1 MGRMAAALALV
12 VSLGFARVAGAVTLD
27 GFWYVLVHYQDSE
40 TAKPEQWRW
49 DDRVWKFETKGD
61 RLEWSEWPIVV
72 LDDESGRF
80 EPTRGGRATRVLGP
94 WEPSPSQLADI
105 QDGVQVN
112 SRGSKTKTL
121 RAESGGTKWSSGA
134 GAAADS
140 ALVVTYSETWEIAG
154 LPEAPVFSRD
164 DSMGS
169 GVTESMSGRTVWAT
183 ENVGPNGDEIS
194 GRFERDGTRTGR
206 FKLIRAG
213 GTEALK
219 GAAKTQSERQRM
231 VFQRSMDAA
240 SDADVAQIFA
250 GQVQLPAAA
259 ADADREKARGA
270 IRGAVEAA
278 VRANGNDPRDASALV
293 ERMTRVIERA
303 LFDEG
308 KSLAEVQEQLATGQL
323 GK

>member
-1 MGRMAAALALV
+1 MRRLALAFALAAA
-12 VSLGFARVAGAVTLD
+12 LGFARDALAVTLD
-27 GFWYVLVHYQDSE
+27 GFWYVLVHYQDGESN
-40 TAKPEQWRW
+40 KPEQWRW

-80 EPTRGGRATRVLGP
+80 EPTRGGRATRVLGK
-94 WEPSPSQLADI
+94 WEPSPTQLADI
-105 QDGVQVN
+105 RDGVQVN

-121 RAESGGTKWSSGA
+121 RPAQGGTSYTSGEA
-134 GAAADS
+134 AAADS
-140 ALVVTYSETWEIAG
+140 AMVVTYSETWTITG

-194 GRFERDGTRTGR
+194 GSYERDGTRKGR

-231 VFQRSMDAA
+231 AFQRSMGSA
-240 SDADVAQIFA
+240 SDADVAQLFA
-250 GQVQLPAAA
+250 GQVKLPAAA
-259 ADADREKARGA
+259 GDPDRAKARSA

-278 VRANGNDPRDASALV
+278 VRANGNDARDASALV
-293 ERMTRVIERA
+293 DRMTRIIERA

-308 KSLAEVQEQLATGQL
+308 ESLAAVQEKLATGRL
-323 GK
+323 GQ